1 MIPTK
6 LNFLISLK
14 PQPVPIPQPIPQ
26 QRCFPQWKYECS
38 GGTVDR
44 VRGITRVKK
53 VCTTIRAK
61 DCRIIPDI
69 IERSIQVKL
78 NRITLNLC

>member
-1 MIPTK
+1 MIPND
-6 LNFLISLK
+6 LNPLFSLK
-14 PQPVPIPQPIPQ
+14 PQPAPVPQ

-69 IERSIQVKL
+69 IERSIQVIIK
-78 NRITLNLC
+78 